1 MARINVGRVFLGGL
15 LAGLVAAIGDGI
27 LNQVVLKTQW
37 EAAMSSLHLPP
48 PSGGAIAYF
57 IIANFLGGL
66 LALWLYAAVRP
77 RLGPGPKTAVIA
89 GLFVWALS
97 CFMAL
102 MPPYLTGMLPSNI
115 VWTLIAW
122 DFVEIPLAV
131 TIGAWL
137 YRE

>member
-37 EAAMSSLHLPP
+37 EMAMSSLHLPQ